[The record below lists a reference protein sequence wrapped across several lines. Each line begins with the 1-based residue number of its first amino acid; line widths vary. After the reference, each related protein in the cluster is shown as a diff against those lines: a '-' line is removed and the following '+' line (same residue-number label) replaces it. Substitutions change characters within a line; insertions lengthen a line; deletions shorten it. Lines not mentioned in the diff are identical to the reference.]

1 MNTKRTEKEIL
12 KEILELVKDNQEY
25 SELLTKKIKNL
36 EKKRVSKKELEKQE
50 LNKELAT
57 KALDFLTGQGSDKK
71 FTAKE
76 IGANVEELNNLTT
89 QKITAIL
96 SILFADNKIKKE
108 VIKKVTHYSIVD

>member
-1 MNTKRTEKEIL
+1 MDTKRTKKEIF
-12 KEILELVKDNQEY
+12 KEISELVKDNQEY
-25 SELLTKKIKNL
+25 SELLTKEIKNL
-36 EKKRVSKKELEKQE
+36 EKKKVSKKELEKQE

-57 KALDFLTGQGSDKK
+57 KVLNFLVEQGSGKK

-108 VIKKVTHYSIVD
+108 VIKKVTHYSIID

>member
-1 MNTKRTEKEIL
+1 MDTKRTKKEIF
-12 KEILELVKDNQEY
+12 KEILELVRDNQEY
-25 SELLTKKIKNL
+25 SELLTKEIKNL
-36 EKKRVSKKELEKQE
+36 EKKKISKKDLEKQE

-57 KALDFLTGQGSDKK
+57 KALDFLMGQGSDKK

-76 IGANVEELNNLTT
+76 IGANVEELKDLTT